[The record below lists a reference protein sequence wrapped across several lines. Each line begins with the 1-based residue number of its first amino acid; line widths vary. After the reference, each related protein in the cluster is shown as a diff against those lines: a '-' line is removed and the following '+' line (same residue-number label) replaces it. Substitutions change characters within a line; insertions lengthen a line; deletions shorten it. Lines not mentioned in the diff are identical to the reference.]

1 MGLAL
6 EKLPD
11 WPAALTRAEA
21 LSYARVAEAQ
31 LREWERTGKVHFL
44 PKGPNGAMIAR
55 TIELDAALA
64 DLFTDASGG
73 SMDFG

>member
-1 MGLAL
+1 MASRALAD
-6 EKLPD
+6 LPA
-11 WPAALTRAEA
+11 WPAAMTRAEA

-55 TIELDAALA
+55 TIELDEALA
-64 DLFTDASGG
+64 DLFTEASGG
-73 SMDFG
+73 GMEF